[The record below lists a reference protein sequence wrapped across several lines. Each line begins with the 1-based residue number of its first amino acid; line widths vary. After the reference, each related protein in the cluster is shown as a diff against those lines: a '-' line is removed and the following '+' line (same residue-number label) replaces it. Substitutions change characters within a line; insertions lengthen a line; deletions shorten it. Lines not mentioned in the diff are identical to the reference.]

1 METRIL
7 GENIVDLSIFDYDL
21 DLKIFYMKEYHTL
34 QNM

>member
-7 GENIVDLSIFDYDL
+7 GENIVDLSIFEYDQSS
-21 DLKIFYMKEYHTL
+21 KIFYMKEYHTL